1 MGQGKENAKK
11 YLAENPETCE
21 EIESKIRQKLL
32 ESQQAEA
39 NTEVAQAMKSAD
51 DEVEVEDE

>member
-21 EIESKIRQKLL
+21 EIEKKIRQKLM
-32 ESQQAEA
+32 ESQQTEA
-39 NTEVAQAMKSAD
+39 NTEVAQAMKSAE
-51 DEVEVEDE
+51 DEVEAEDE